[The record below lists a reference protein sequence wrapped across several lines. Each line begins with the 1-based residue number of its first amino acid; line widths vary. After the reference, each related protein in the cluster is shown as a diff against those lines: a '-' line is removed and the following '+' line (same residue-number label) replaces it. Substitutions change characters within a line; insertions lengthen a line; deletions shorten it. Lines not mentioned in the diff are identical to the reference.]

1 METVKEQIR
10 QYIAENILFSDNG
23 IGLSDE
29 ESFLDAGIVD
39 SVGVLELVAFV
50 EDTFAI
56 EVPDEEIVPDNFDSI
71 SRLATFIERR
81 TPAKA

>member
-50 EDTFAI
+50 EDTFAF

-71 SRLATFIERR
+71 SRLAAFIERR
-81 TPAKA
+81 TPANA

>member
-81 TPAKA
+81 TPANA